1 MKYQKIKGAYKFV
14 IRLCNCASDKGPCAR
29 NIAIFSSLSDEELFK
44 IVHMTEHKEFDENDT
59 LCREGE
65 ISDKL
70 FLIREGEVKIC
81 KITKEGKEQIVYLL
95 SKGDFF
101 GENNLFT
108 SNNISNFSAYA
119 ITDAKLCIL
128 KKENL
133 EKILI
138 KNPEISLKII
148 QEMADRIN
156 SAENLAQTLATR
168 DVEARLATVL
178 IEFMNKYGQKKEEG
192 IYINLPLN
200 REQIANYCGIT
211 RETVSRRLSKF
222 DKLGIIKLQGN
233 KGLIVKDKEALFSLA
248 EQLKG
253 DYILVS

>member
-1 MKYQKIKGAYKFV
+1 MEKTCTCESCKE
-14 IRLCNCASDKGPCAR
+14 LCAK
-29 NIAIFSSLSDEELFK
+29 NISIFSTLSTEELLK
-44 IVHMTEHKEFDENDT
+44 IVNMTEHKSFKENDV

-65 ISDKL
+65 KSDKL
-70 FLIREGEVKIC
+70 FLIREGRVKIC
-81 KITKEGKEQIVYLL
+81 KITKEGKEQIVYVL

-101 GENNLFT
+101 GENNIFT

-119 ITDAKLCIL
+119 IIDVKLCIL

-178 IEFMNKYGQKKEEG
+178 IEFMNKYGQKKEEE

-248 EQLKG
+248 E
-253 DYILVS
+253 

>member
-1 MKYQKIKGAYKFV
+1 
-14 IRLCNCASDKGPCAR
+14 L
-29 NIAIFSSLSDEELFK
+29 K
-44 IVHMTEHKEFDENDT
+44 IVNMTEHKSFKENDV

-65 ISDKL
+65 KSDKL
-70 FLIREGEVKIC
+70 FLIRDGRVKIC
-81 KITKEGKEQIVYLL
+81 KITKEGKEQIVYVL
-95 SKGDFF
+95 SKGDFL
-101 GENNLFT
+101 GENNIFT

-119 ITDAKLCIL
+119 ITDAKICIL

-138 KNPEISLKII
+138 QNPEISLKII

-192 IYINLPLN
+192 IYISLPLN

-248 EQLKG
+248 E
-253 DYILVS
+253 

>member
-1 MKYQKIKGAYKFV
+1 
-14 IRLCNCASDKGPCAR
+14 
-29 NIAIFSSLSDEELFK
+29 
-44 IVHMTEHKEFDENDT
+44 MTEHKSFKENDV

-65 ISDKL
+65 KSDKL
-70 FLIREGEVKIC
+70 FLIRDGRVKIC
-81 KITKEGKEQIVYLL
+81 KITKEGKEQIVYVL

-101 GENNLFT
+101 GENNIFT

-119 ITDAKLCIL
+119 ITDAKICIL

-138 KNPEISLKII
+138 QNPEISLKII

-178 IEFMNKYGQKKEEG
+178 IEFMNKYGQKKEEE

-233 KGLIVKDKEALFSLA
+233 KGLIVKDKEALFSLS
-248 EQLKG
+248 E
-253 DYILVS
+253 

>member
-1 MKYQKIKGAYKFV
+1 MYFKKG
-14 IRLCNCASDKGPCAR
+14 
-29 NIAIFSSLSDEELFK
+29 
-44 IVHMTEHKEFDENDT
+44 EF
-59 LCREGE
+59 R
-65 ISDKL
+65 
-70 FLIREGEVKIC
+70 
-81 KITKEGKEQIVYLL
+81 
-95 SKGDFF
+95 
-101 GENNLFT
+101 
-108 SNNISNFSAYA
+108 
-119 ITDAKLCIL
+119 
-128 KKENL
+128 
-133 EKILI
+133 KILI

-233 KGLIVKDKEALFSLA
+233 KGLIIKDKEALFSLA
-248 EQLKG
+248 E
-253 DYILVS
+253 

>member
-1 MKYQKIKGAYKFV
+1 MEKTCTCESCKE
-14 IRLCNCASDKGPCAR
+14 LCAK
-29 NIAIFSSLSDEELFK
+29 NISIFSTLSNEELLK
-44 IVHMTEHKEFDENDT
+44 IVDMTEHKSFKENDV

-65 ISDKL
+65 KSDKL
-70 FLIREGEVKIC
+70 FLIREGRVKIC
-81 KITKEGKEQIVYLL
+81 KITKEGKEQIVYVL

-101 GENNLFT
+101 GENNIFT

-119 ITDAKLCIL
+119 IIDVKLCIL

-148 QEMADRIN
+148 QEMANRIN

-233 KGLIVKDKEALFSLA
+233 KGLIIKDKEALLSLA
-248 EQLKG
+248 E
-253 DYILVS
+253 

>member
-1 MKYQKIKGAYKFV
+1 
-14 IRLCNCASDKGPCAR
+14 
-29 NIAIFSSLSDEELFK
+29 
-44 IVHMTEHKEFDENDT
+44 MTEHKSFKENDV

-65 ISDKL
+65 KSDKL
-70 FLIREGEVKIC
+70 FLIREGRVKIC
-81 KITKEGKEQIVYLL
+81 KITKEGKEQIVYVL

-233 KGLIVKDKEALFSLA
+233 KGLIIKDKEALFSLA
-248 EQLKG
+248 E
-253 DYILVS
+253 

>member
-1 MKYQKIKGAYKFV
+1 MEKS
-14 IRLCNCASDKGPCAR
+14 CSCCSCEEPCAK
-29 NIAIFSSLSDEELFK
+29 NIDIFSTLSHEELLK
-44 IVHMTEHKEFDENDT
+44 IVNMTEHKSFKENDV

-65 ISDKL
+65 KSDKL
-70 FLIREGEVKIC
+70 FLIREGRVKIC
-81 KITKEGKEQIVYLL
+81 KITKEGKEQIVYVL

-108 SNNISNFSAYA
+108 SDNISNFSAYA
-119 ITDAKLCIL
+119 ITDAKICIL
-128 KKENL
+128 KKSSL
-133 EKILI
+133 EKILLQ
-138 KNPEISLKII
+138 NPEISLKII
-148 QEMADRIN
+148 QEMANRIN

-192 IYINLPLN
+192 IYIELPLN

-222 DKLGIIKLQGN
+222 DKMGIIKLKGN
-233 KGLIVKDKEALFSLA
+233 KGLIIKDEEALLSLA
-248 EQLKG
+248 E
-253 DYILVS
+253 

>member
-1 MKYQKIKGAYKFV
+1 MEKTCTCGSFKE
-14 IRLCNCASDKGPCAR
+14 LCAK
-29 NIAIFSSLSDEELFK
+29 NISIFSTLSNEELLK
-44 IVHMTEHKEFDENDT
+44 IVNMTEHKSFKENDV

-65 ISDKL
+65 KSDKL
-70 FLIREGEVKIC
+70 FLIREGRVKIC
-81 KITKEGKEQIVYLL
+81 KITKEGKEQIVYVL

-101 GENNLFT
+101 GENNIFT

-119 ITDAKLCIL
+119 IIDVKLCIL

-178 IEFMNKYGQKKEEG
+178 IEFMNKYGQKKEEE

-233 KGLIVKDKEALFSLA
+233 KGLIIKDKEALFSLA
-248 EQLKG
+248 E
-253 DYILVS
+253 

>member
-1 MKYQKIKGAYKFV
+1 MEKTCTCGSCKE
-14 IRLCNCASDKGPCAR
+14 LCAK
-29 NIAIFSSLSDEELFK
+29 NISIFSTLSNEELLK
-44 IVHMTEHKEFDENDT
+44 IVNMTEHKSFKENDV

-65 ISDKL
+65 KSDKL
-70 FLIREGEVKIC
+70 FLIREGRVKI
-81 KITKEGKEQIVYLL
+81 VYVL

-233 KGLIVKDKEALFSLA
+233 KGLIIKDKEALFSLA
-248 EQLKG
+248 E
-253 DYILVS
+253 

>member
-1 MKYQKIKGAYKFV
+1 MEKTCSCGSCKE
-14 IRLCNCASDKGPCAR
+14 PCAK
-29 NIAIFSSLSDEELFK
+29 NIAIFSGLSHEELLK
-44 IVHMTEHKEFDENDT
+44 IVNMTDHKSFRENDV

-65 ISDKL
+65 KSNKL
-70 FLIREGEVKIC
+70 FLIRDGRIKIC
-81 KITKEGKEQIVYLL
+81 KITKEGKEQIVYIL

-108 SNNISNFSAYA
+108 SNNVSNFSAYA

-133 EKILI
+133 EKILLQ
-138 KNPEISLKII
+138 NPEISLKII

-156 SAENLAQTLATR
+156 SAENLAQTLATK

-178 IEFMNKYGQKKEEG
+178 IEFMNKYSQKKDGE

-200 REQIANYCGIT
+200 REQIASYCGIT

-222 DKLGIIKLQGN
+222 NKLGIIELKGN
-233 KGLIVKDKEALFSLA
+233 KGLIIKDKEALLDLA
-248 EQLKG
+248 E
-253 DYILVS
+253 

>member
-1 MKYQKIKGAYKFV
+1 MKHSCSCGS
-14 IRLCNCASDKGPCAR
+14 CNEPCAK
-29 NIAIFSSLSDEELFK
+29 NIAIFSTLSHEELLK
-44 IVHMTEHKEFDENDT
+44 IVNMTEHKDFKENDV

-65 ISDKL
+65 KSDKL
-70 FLIREGEVKIC
+70 FLIREGRVKIC
-81 KITKEGKEQIVYLL
+81 KITKEGKEQIVYVL

-101 GENNLFT
+101 GENTLFT
-108 SNNISNFSAYA
+108 SDNISNFSAYA

-133 EKILI
+133 ERILLQ
-138 KNPEISLKII
+138 NPEISLKII

-156 SAENLAQTLATR
+156 SAENLAQTLATK

-192 IYINLPLN
+192 IYIKLPLN

-222 DKLGIIKLQGN
+222 DKMGIIKLKGN
-233 KGLIVKDKEALFSLA
+233 KGLIIKDKEALLSLA
-248 EQLKG
+248 E
-253 DYILVS
+253 

>member
-1 MKYQKIKGAYKFV
+1 MEKTCTCGSCKE
-14 IRLCNCASDKGPCAR
+14 PCAK
-29 NIAIFSSLSDEELFK
+29 NISIFSTLSTEELLK
-44 IVHMTEHKEFDENDT
+44 IVNMTEHKSFK
-59 LCREGE
+59 GE
-65 ISDKL
+65 KSDKL
-70 FLIREGEVKIC
+70 FLIREGRVKIC
-81 KITKEGKEQIVYLL
+81 KITKEGKEQIVYVL

-211 RETVSRRLSKF
+211 RET
-222 DKLGIIKLQGN
+222 
-233 KGLIVKDKEALFSLA
+233 LFSLA
-248 EQLKG
+248 E
-253 DYILVS
+253 

>member
-1 MKYQKIKGAYKFV
+1 MEKACTCGSCKE
-14 IRLCNCASDKGPCAR
+14 PCAK
-29 NIAIFSSLSDEELFK
+29 NIAIFSTLSREELLK
-44 IVHMTEHKEFDENDT
+44 IVNMTEHKDFKENDV
-59 LCREGE
+59 LCLEGE
-65 ISDKL
+65 KSNRL
-70 FLIREGEVKIC
+70 FLIREGRVKIC
-81 KITKEGKEQIVYLL
+81 KITKEGKEQIVYVL

-108 SNNISNFSAYA
+108 NNNISNFSAYA

-128 KKENL
+128 KKESL
-133 EKILI
+133 EKILLE
-138 KNPEISLKII
+138 NPTISLKII
-148 QEMADRIN
+148 QEMAGRIN

-178 IEFMNKYGQKKEEG
+178 IEFMHKYGQKKEDG

-222 DKLGIIKLQGN
+222 DKLGIIELKGN
-233 KGLIVKDKEALFSLA
+233 KGLVIKNQEALFNLTA
-248 EQLKG
+248 
-253 DYILVS
+253 

>member
-1 MKYQKIKGAYKFV
+1 MEKTCTCESCKE
-14 IRLCNCASDKGPCAR
+14 PCAK
-29 NIAIFSSLSDEELFK
+29 NISIFSTLSTEELLK
-44 IVHMTEHKEFDENDT
+44 IVNMTEHKSFKENDV

-65 ISDKL
+65 KSDKL
-70 FLIREGEVKIC
+70 FLIREGRVKIC
-81 KITKEGKEQIVYLL
+81 KITKEGKEQIVYVL

-233 KGLIVKDKEALFSLA
+233 KGLIIKDKEALFSLA
-248 EQLKG
+248 E
-253 DYILVS
+253 

>member
-1 MKYQKIKGAYKFV
+1 MYY
-14 IRLCNCASDKGPCAR
+14 L
-29 NIAIFSSLSDEELFK
+29 
-44 IVHMTEHKEFDENDT
+44 KE
-59 LCREGE
+59 
-65 ISDKL
+65 I
-70 FLIREGEVKIC
+70 
-81 KITKEGKEQIVYLL
+81 
-95 SKGDFF
+95 FF
-101 GENNLFT
+101 GENNIFT

-119 ITDAKLCIL
+119 ITDAKICIL

-138 KNPEISLKII
+138 QNPEISLKII

-248 EQLKG
+248 E
-253 DYILVS
+253 

>member
-1 MKYQKIKGAYKFV
+1 MEKACTCGSCKE
-14 IRLCNCASDKGPCAR
+14 PCAK
-29 NIAIFSSLSDEELFK
+29 NIAIFSTLSREELLK
-44 IVHMTEHKEFDENDT
+44 IINMTEHKDFKENDV
-59 LCREGE
+59 LCLEGE
-65 ISDKL
+65 KSNRL
-70 FLIREGEVKIC
+70 FLIREGRVKIC
-81 KITKEGKEQIVYLL
+81 KITKEGKEQIVYVL

-108 SNNISNFSAYA
+108 NNNISNFSAYA

-128 KKENL
+128 KKESL
-133 EKILI
+133 EKILLE
-138 KNPEISLKII
+138 NPTISLKII
-148 QEMADRIN
+148 QEMAGRIN

-178 IEFMNKYGQKKEEG
+178 IEFMHKYGQKKEDG

-222 DKLGIIKLQGN
+222 DKLGIIELKGN
-233 KGLIVKDKEALFSLA
+233 KGLVIKNQEALFNLTA
-248 EQLKG
+248 
-253 DYILVS
+253 

>member
-1 MKYQKIKGAYKFV
+1 MEKTCTCGSFKE
-14 IRLCNCASDKGPCAR
+14 PCAK
-29 NIAIFSSLSDEELFK
+29 NISIFSTLSNEELLK
-44 IVHMTEHKEFDENDT
+44 IVNMTEHKSFKENDV

-65 ISDKL
+65 KSDKL
-70 FLIREGEVKIC
+70 FLIREGRVKIC
-81 KITKEGKEQIVYLL
+81 KITKEGKEQIVYVL

-101 GENNLFT
+101 GENNIFT

-119 ITDAKLCIL
+119 ITDVKLCIL

-192 IYINLPLN
+192 IYINLHLN

-233 KGLIVKDKEALFSLA
+233 KGLIIKDKEALFNLA
-248 EQLKG
+248 E
-253 DYILVS
+253 

>member
-1 MKYQKIKGAYKFV
+1 
-14 IRLCNCASDKGPCAR
+14 
-29 NIAIFSSLSDEELFK
+29 
-44 IVHMTEHKEFDENDT
+44 MTEHKSFKENDV

-65 ISDKL
+65 KSDKL
-70 FLIREGEVKIC
+70 FLIREGRVKIC
-81 KITKEGKEQIVYLL
+81 KITKDGKEQIVYVL

-101 GENNLFT
+101 GENNIFT

-119 ITDAKLCIL
+119 ITDVKLCIL

-233 KGLIVKDKEALFSLA
+233 KGLIIKDKEALFNLA
-248 EQLKG
+248 E
-253 DYILVS
+253 

>member
-1 MKYQKIKGAYKFV
+1 M
-14 IRLCNCASDKGPCAR
+14 
-29 NIAIFSSLSDEELFK
+29 K
-44 IVHMTEHKEFDENDT
+44 IVNMTEHKSFKENDV

-65 ISDKL
+65 KSDKL
-70 FLIREGEVKIC
+70 FLIREGRVKIC
-81 KITKEGKEQIVYLL
+81 KITKEGKEQIVYVL

-248 EQLKG
+248 E
-253 DYILVS
+253 

>member
-1 MKYQKIKGAYKFV
+1 MEKTCTCGSCKK
-14 IRLCNCASDKGPCAR
+14 PCAK
-29 NIAIFSSLSDEELFK
+29 NISIFSTLSTEELLK
-44 IVHMTEHKEFDENDT
+44 IVNMTEHKSFEENDV

-65 ISDKL
+65 KSDKL
-70 FLIREGEVKIC
+70 FLIREGRVKIC
-81 KITKEGKEQIVYLL
+81 KITKEGKEQIVYVL

-101 GENNLFT
+101 GENNIFT

-119 ITDAKLCIL
+119 ITDVKLCIL

-138 KNPEISLKII
+138 QNPEISLKII

-233 KGLIVKDKEALFSLA
+233 KGLIIKDKEALFNLA
-248 EQLKG
+248 E
-253 DYILVS
+253 

>member
-1 MKYQKIKGAYKFV
+1 MEKTCTCESCKE
-14 IRLCNCASDKGPCAR
+14 PCAK
-29 NIAIFSSLSDEELFK
+29 NISIFSTLSTEELLK
-44 IVHMTEHKEFDENDT
+44 IVNMTEHKSFKENDV

-65 ISDKL
+65 KSDKL
-70 FLIREGEVKIC
+70 FLIREGRVKIC

-101 GENNLFT
+101 GENNIFT

-119 ITDAKLCIL
+119 ITDVKLCIL

-178 IEFMNKYGQKKEEG
+178 IEFMDKYGEKNKEG
-192 IYINLPLN
+192 IYISLPLN

-248 EQLKG
+248 E
-253 DYILVS
+253 

>member
-1 MKYQKIKGAYKFV
+1 MEKTCTCESCKE
-14 IRLCNCASDKGPCAR
+14 LCAK
-29 NIAIFSSLSDEELFK
+29 NISIFSTLSNEELLK
-44 IVHMTEHKEFDENDT
+44 IVDMTEHKSFKENDV

-65 ISDKL
+65 KSDKL
-70 FLIREGEVKIC
+70 FLIREGRVKIC
-81 KITKEGKEQIVYLL
+81 KITKEGKEQIVYVL

-101 GENNLFT
+101 GENNIFT

-119 ITDAKLCIL
+119 IIDVKLCIL

-178 IEFMNKYGQKKEEG
+178 IEFMNKYGQKKEEE

-233 KGLIVKDKEALFSLA
+233 KGLIIKDKEALLSLA
-248 EQLKG
+248 E
-253 DYILVS
+253 

>member
-1 MKYQKIKGAYKFV
+1 MEKTCTCGSCKE
-14 IRLCNCASDKGPCAR
+14 PCAK
-29 NIAIFSSLSDEELFK
+29 NISIFSTLSTEELLK
-44 IVHMTEHKEFDENDT
+44 IVNMTEHKSFKENDV

-65 ISDKL
+65 KSDKL
-70 FLIREGEVKIC
+70 FLIREGRVKIC
-81 KITKEGKEQIVYLL
+81 KITKEGKEQIVYVL

-178 IEFMNKYGQKKEEG
+178 IEFMDKYGEKNKEG
-192 IYINLPLN
+192 IYISLPLN

-233 KGLIVKDKEALFSLA
+233 KGLIIKDKEALLSLA
-248 EQLKG
+248 E
-253 DYILVS
+253 

>member
-1 MKYQKIKGAYKFV
+1 M
-14 IRLCNCASDKGPCAR
+14 
-29 NIAIFSSLSDEELFK
+29 K
-44 IVHMTEHKEFDENDT
+44 IVNMTEHKSFKENDV

-65 ISDKL
+65 KSDKL
-70 FLIREGEVKIC
+70 FLIREGRVKIC
-81 KITKEGKEQIVYLL
+81 KITKEGKEQIVYVL

-233 KGLIVKDKEALFSLA
+233 KGLIIKDKEALFSLA
-248 EQLKG
+248 E
-253 DYILVS
+253 